1 MREMI
6 NEMTIKILEKHSTKE
21 VINMAECGI
30 WPDALWMAF
39 YESGLT
45 KAGIPESLGGSG
57 GDFTDAFSILRL
69 AGKYSAP
76 LPLAEVYI
84 VNWLLTDIGEQ
95 VTEEIV
101 TVSCSDEK
109 LQLEKKDN
117 GFLMSGT
124 LKDVPYAR
132 FAQKLLVL
140 TGEIAVLLDLKK
152 AEMKHGQNLAG
163 EARDEVCFRNVFVEN
178 GQLISVQKEQTEKKL
193 RYLGALTRTVM
204 MAGALERILELTVNY
219 AKEREQFARP
229 LHRFQAVQQQ
239 LALLAGEVAAAGIAA
254 EYAATS
260 YEENPFSKEIALAK
274 VRVNEAAG
282 KASAIAHQVLAAI
295 GFTHEHTLHHSTRRL
310 WAWRDEYGTETDW
323 ETVLTEILLQ
333 TKSSNLWSLVTGVE
347 NRSEK
352 VEL

>member
-1 MREMI
+1 MP
-6 NEMTIKILEKHSTKE
+6 S
-21 VINMAECGI
+21 
-30 WPDALWMAF
+30 AF
-39 YESGLT
+39 YVLPVN
-45 KAGIPESLGGSG
+45 I
-57 GDFTDAFSILRL
+57 R
-69 AGKYSAP
+69 P
-76 LPLAEVYI
+76 LFPLAEVYI
-84 VNWLLTDIGEQ
+84 VNWLLKDIGEQ

-109 LQLEKKDN
+109 LQLEKKEN
-117 GFLMSGT
+117 GFLISGT

-140 TGEIAVLLDLKK
+140 TGEIAILLDLKK

-163 EARDEVCFRNVFVEN
+163 EARDEVYFCNVFVEN
-178 GQLISVQKEQTEKKL
+178 GQLISVQKKQTEKKL

-204 MAGALERILELTVNY
+204 MAGALERILELAVNY
-219 AKEREQFARP
+219 AKGREQFARP
-229 LHRFQAVQQQ
+229 LHRFQVVQQQ

-260 YEENPFSKEIALAK
+260 YGGNPFSKEIALAK

-310 WAWRDEYGTETDW
+310 RAWRDEYGTETDW
-323 ETVLTEILLQ
+323 GLGNSTDRIIITNEELRIV
-333 TKSSNLWSLVTGVE
+333 VTGDGCRKSFRKGGIIDERFTFFGRKQYCKNSAESPGKFECVQ
-347 NRSEK
+347 
-352 VEL
+352 